1 MSDNVENTVET
12 TATKTMNIF
21 EISEKIAQRPPFQ
34 MIEKVTELIPN
45 VSATG
50 IKNVSVNE
58 PYFMGHF
65 PGTPIMPG
73 VLVVESCAQLCSLVI
88 EKTPEDLDDKLY
100 VLLKID
106 GFKFVK
112 PAIPGDRLEITVTK
126 TKGGG
131 VLVGFDCV
139 VKIDG
144 KVTAK
149 GALTFTTIP
158 KDSLGK

>member
-1 MSDNVENTVET
+1 MSE
-12 TATKTMNIF
+12 TMNIYQ
-21 EISEKIAQRPPFQ
+21 ISEKIAQRPPFQ
-34 MIEKVTELIPN
+34 MIERVTELVPN
-45 VSATG
+45 EKATG

-58 PYFMGHF
+58 PYFIGHF

-73 VLVVESCAQLCSLVI
+73 VLIVESCAQLCSLVI
-88 EKTPEDLDDKLY
+88 EKSPEDLNDKLY

-106 GFKFVK
+106 GFKFIK
-112 PAIPGDRLEITVTK
+112 PVIPGDRLEITVNK

-139 VKIDG
+139 VKVDG
-144 KVTAK
+144 AVFAK

-158 KDSLGK
+158 KEAVGH

>member
-1 MSDNVENTVET
+1 MTL
-12 TATKTMNIF
+12 NIY
-21 EISEKIAQRPPFQ
+21 EIGERIAQRPPFQ
-34 MIEKVTELIPN
+34 MVERVTELEPGI
-45 VSATG
+45 SATG

-58 PYFMGHF
+58 PYFVGHF

-88 EKTPEDLDDKLY
+88 EKKPGDLDDKLY

-112 PAIPGDRLEITVTK
+112 PIIPGDQLELSVVK
-126 TKGGG
+126 TKSGGS
-131 VLVGFDCV
+131 LIGFDCS
-139 VKIDG
+139 VKVNG
-144 KVTAK
+144 TVHAK

>member
-1 MSDNVENTVET
+1 MSS
-12 TATKTMNIF
+12 MNIF

-34 MIEKVTELIPN
+34 MIEKVTELVPN
-45 VSATG
+45 ESAVG

-65 PGTPIMPG
+65 PGTPIVPG
-73 VLVVESCAQLCSLVI
+73 VLIVESCAQLCSLVI
-88 EKTPEDLDDKLY
+88 EKKPEDLDDKLY

-112 PAIPGDRLEITVTK
+112 PVIPGDQLEIAVNK

-131 VLVGFDCV
+131 IIVGFDCV
-139 VKIDG
+139 VKVNG
-144 KVTAK
+144 NLHAK
-149 GALTFTTIP
+149 GSLTFTTIP

>member
-1 MSDNVENTVET
+1 MSG
-12 TATKTMNIF
+12 MNIY

-34 MIEKVTELIPN
+34 MIERVVELVPN
-45 VSATG
+45 ESAVG

-73 VLVVESCAQLCSLVI
+73 VLIVESCAQLCSLVI

-100 VLLKID
+100 VLLKVD

-112 PAIPGDRLEITVTK
+112 PVIPGDRLEITVNK

-131 VLVGFDCV
+131 VLVGFNCV
-139 VKIDG
+139 VKVDG
-144 KVTAK
+144 TVYAK
-149 GALTFTTIP
+149 GDLTFTTIP
-158 KDSLGK
+158 KDALGK

>member
-1 MSDNVENTVET
+1 
-12 TATKTMNIF
+12 MNIY

-34 MIEKVTELIPN
+34 MIERVVELVPN
-45 VSATG
+45 ESAVG

-73 VLVVESCAQLCSLVI
+73 VLIVESCAQLCSLVI

-100 VLLKID
+100 VLLKVD

-112 PAIPGDRLEITVTK
+112 PVIPGDRLEITVNK

-131 VLVGFDCV
+131 VLVGFNCV
-139 VKIDG
+139 VKVDG
-144 KVTAK
+144 TVYAK
-149 GALTFTTIP
+149 GDLTFTTIP
-158 KDSLGK
+158 KDALGK